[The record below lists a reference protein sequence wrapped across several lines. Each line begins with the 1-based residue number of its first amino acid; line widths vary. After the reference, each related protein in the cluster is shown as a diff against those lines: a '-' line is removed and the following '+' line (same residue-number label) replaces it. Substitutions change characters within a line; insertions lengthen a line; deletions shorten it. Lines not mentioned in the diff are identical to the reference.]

1 MFKYERDA
9 QSEMDSDFKD
19 SKGGQKVK
27 TVKKRKVESQGIG
40 EEREERTKKQ
50 RVEGGEKAYR
60 GHIYPGLNYY
70 HYCNDSVMFS
80 FLDQ

>member
-1 MFKYERDA
+1 MILSNLKED
-9 QSEMDSDFKD
+9 
-19 SKGGQKVK
+19 
-27 TVKKRKVESQGIG
+27 KKWKLYKKKKAESQGIG
-40 EEREERTKKQ
+40 VERRERTKKEG
-50 RVEGGEKAYR
+50 VEGGEKACR